1 MHSLG
6 KCCDLE
12 DVFAGRAHSHRLGG
26 PIPQGG
32 GPIPQGGGPLPQGG
46 VSSHPVVHS
55 HRGGGP
61 FYREGLTLEGAGL
74 PGSDLQD
81 IIRAAAGFLDD
92 DVDEVQLGDHGRWQ
106 HEGVEIGLAHGA

>member
-12 DVFAGRAHSHRLGG
+12 DVFAGRARSHRV
-26 PIPQGG
+26 
-32 GPIPQGGGPLPQGG
+32 G
-46 VSSHPVVHS
+46 VQSHRVGVHS
-55 HRGGGP
+55 HRVGSAPTRWSTPTGGGP

-106 HEGVEIGLAHGA
+106 HEGVEIGLTHGA

>member
-1 MHSLG
+1 M
-6 KCCDLE
+6 
-12 DVFAGRAHSHRLGG
+12 
-26 PIPQGG
+26 
-32 GPIPQGGGPLPQGG
+32 
-46 VSSHPVVHS
+46 
-55 HRGGGP
+55 
-61 FYREGLTLEGAGL
+61 